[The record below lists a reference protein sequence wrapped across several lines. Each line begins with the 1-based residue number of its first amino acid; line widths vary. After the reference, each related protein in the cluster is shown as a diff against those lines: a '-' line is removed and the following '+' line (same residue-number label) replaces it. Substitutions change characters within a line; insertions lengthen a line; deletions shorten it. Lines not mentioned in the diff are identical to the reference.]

1 MLEKPS
7 VIEEPKDCP
16 LCGKPAAHRGIVNFC
31 PPEQFACSDSD
42 CQMSKVSCSL
52 EEGCLSVIIF
62 LAILMAAVIA
72 KFCGCAW
79 ID

>member
-1 MLEKPS
+1 MRNLRRYLDETYG
-7 VIEEPKDCP
+7 
-16 LCGKPAAHRGIVNFC
+16 CGW
-31 PPEQFACSDSD
+31 
-42 CQMSKVSCSL
+42 
-52 EEGCLSVIIF
+52 GCLGVIIF